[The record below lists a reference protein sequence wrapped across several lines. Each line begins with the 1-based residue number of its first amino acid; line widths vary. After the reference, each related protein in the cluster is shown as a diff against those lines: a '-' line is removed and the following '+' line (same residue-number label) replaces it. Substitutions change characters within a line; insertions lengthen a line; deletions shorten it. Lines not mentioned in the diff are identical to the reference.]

1 MVHVCPGM
9 QYKTCNPRHEVPALI
24 YGATE
29 GHELGAITYKR
40 RQLCMVCGMQGE
52 GWPSAATAWGFYRHS
67 TRWPH
72 HQLGSLPFSTRLLPL
87 APLRIV
93 SFKKKKRK
101 KGFGHPVTT
110 IRGTGRLLT
119 WRSGPRERPRPRP
132 PAGQAQ
138 PPPKTHSVGRGD
150 RSGAHARGGAA
161 PRASHF
167 RRAGRSAVPGRCSSR
182 RPAVGAGD
190 ARGVRGRPGRRG
202 SAGCPQ
208 SGRCAGGGRR
218 REQVPHS
225 FSGLGLPPKRP
236 GRGWPNTQGG
246 GRYRGAERARVGT
259 EAGCPAWESGA

>member
-9 QYKTCNPRHEVPALI
+9 QYKTCNTRREVPALI

-29 GHELGAITYKR
+29 GHELGAITYSR
-40 RQLCMVCGMQGE
+40 E
-52 GWPSAATAWGFYRHS
+52 GSCVGCVGLGCRERAGPAQPPRGVSTGTAHAGPTTNWVLYLFPRGSSHLPRSAS
-67 TRWPH
+67 
-72 HQLGSLPFSTRLLPL
+72 SPL
-87 APLRIV
+87 
-93 SFKKKKRK
+93 KKKK
-101 KGFGHPVTT
+101 GFSHPVT
-110 IRGTGRLLT
+110 IRGTVRLLT

-138 PPPKTHSVGRGD
+138 PPPKAHAVGRGD

-190 ARGVRGRPGRRG
+190 ARGVHGRPGRRG

-208 SGRCAGGGRR
+208 SGRCAGGGLR

-236 GRGWPNTQGG
+236 GRG
-246 GRYRGAERARVGT
+246 
-259 EAGCPAWESGA
+259 